1 MAKSKIIVLAHGMF
15 VNNTSW
21 SNWKS
26 YLESKGY
33 TVYNPANP
41 GHEGSPEDLRKNI
54 HPELVKTGFEDVVNN
69 LSAFIDT
76 LPEKPLVIGHSMA
89 GLATQ
94 KLVELGKAE
103 AGVSISGAPP
113 KNVMAPFSTVKIVW
127 PAVSFFASKGY
138 FMGSKEWYN
147 KAFFN
152 LLSKDEQEKA
162 YFDVAVPESR
172 KIGRDPLLKSFGK
185 VNFKEAHVPLLFI
198 GAQNDAIFPNS
209 LTKKNANKYSDSNS
223 RVDLKFFD
231 GKSHFICGEPG
242 WKEVADYIINWHE
255 NLK

>member
-21 SNWKS
+21 SKWKA

-54 HPELVKTGFEDVVNN
+54 HPDLTKTGIIDVVNN
-69 LSAFIDT
+69 LSNFIDT
-76 LPEKPLVIGHSMA
+76 LPEKPFVIGHSMA
-89 GLATQ
+89 GFAVQ
-94 KLVELGKAE
+94 KLIELGKAE
-103 AGVSISGAPP
+103 AGVSINGAPP

-127 PAVSFFASKGY
+127 PAVNFFSSKGY
-138 FMGSKEWYN
+138 YLGSKEWYN

-152 LLSKDEQEKA
+152 TLSKDEQEKA

-172 KIGRDPLLKSFGK
+172 KIGRETLTKSFSK
-185 VNFKEAHVPLLFI
+185 INFKKAHQPLLFI
-198 GAQNDAIFPNS
+198 GGSKDAIFPNA
-209 LTKKNANKYSDSNS
+209 LTKKIAGSYSDTNS
-223 RVDLKFFD
+223 QVDLKFFKN
-231 GKSHFICGEPG
+231 KSHFICGEQG
-242 WKEVADYIINWHE
+242 WEEVADYIINWHK
-255 NLK
+255 NL